1 MNKNTLIKKSFIN
14 ALGTVAYVTLVAVI
28 MTSAEKFFAGQ
39 EDTIVA
45 PISFLLLFLTSAT
58 ITSGLILGQPI
69 MLYLDNQKQDAIK
82 LFGYTVGW
90 MFIFTLIALALNI
103 VF

>member
-14 ALGTVAYVTLVAVI
+14 ALGTVAYVTLVAVF
-28 MTSAEKFFAGQ
+28 MTNAEKLIGGK
-39 EDTIVA
+39 EDSIVA

-58 ITSGLILGQPI
+58 ITAGLILGKPI
-69 MLYLDNQKQDAIK
+69 MLYFDNQKQDAVK

-103 VF
+103 IY